1 MAKHQLAQINIARI
15 LAPLDSPQMA
25 DFMNA
30 LDEINTLAEAAPGF
44 VWRLKGD
51 NNNATDY
58 RPFDD
63 DWLLVNMSVW
73 SDVDSLKAYT
83 YRSAHVDYLRR
94 KKEWFEALGKPY
106 LALWWVVA
114 GHVPTIEE
122 AKARLA
128 SLEQNGE
135 TQFAFTFKHIFSPP
149 EGESLSSA

>member
-1 MAKHQLAQINIARI
+1 MAIHHLAQVNIARI
-15 LAPLDSPQMA
+15 LAPLDSLQMA

-30 LDEINTLAEAAPGF
+30 LDEINALAEKSSGF
-44 VWRLKGD
+44 VWRLKGED
-51 NNNATDY
+51 NNATDY

-63 DWLLVNMSVW
+63 DWMLINMSVW
-73 SDVDSLKAYT
+73 TDVDSLKAYT

-94 KKEWFEALGKPY
+94 KKEWFEVLGKPY
-106 LALWWVVA
+106 LALWWVDA

-135 TQFAFTFKHIFSPP
+135 TQFAFTFKHIFLSP
-149 EGESLSSA
+149 EGESLSST

>member
-1 MAKHQLAQINIARI
+1 MAKHHLAQVNIARI

-30 LDEINTLAEAAPGF
+30 LDEINARAEASPGF

-51 NNNATDY
+51 DNNATAY

-63 DWLLVNMSVW
+63 DWMLINMSVW
-73 SDVDSLKAYT
+73 TDVDSLKAYT
-83 YRSAHVDYLRR
+83 YRSDHVDYLRR
-94 KKEWFEALGKPY
+94 KKEWFEVMVKPH
-106 LALWWVVA
+106 LALWWVEA

-122 AKARLA
+122 AKARLS

-135 TQFAFTFKHIFSPP
+135 TQFAFTFKHIFSSP
-149 EGESLSSA
+149 EGESMSSA